1 MSKEGKLEALW
12 VDKVTS
18 NADSDD
24 TRGTTSS
31 PHKDAHGR
39 CTARRLY
46 KHDLHRHSQARE
58 TASAEHGSSTHGQN
72 SLLTSMQYQ
81 ARSPQS
87 KDHTSQPDTGG
98 RQGAQEK

>member
-12 VDKVTS
+12 VDKVTW

-58 TASAEHGSSTHGQN
+58 TASADDGSSTHGQN
-72 SLLTSMQYQ
+72 SLLTSI
-81 ARSPQS
+81 
-87 KDHTSQPDTGG
+87 
-98 RQGAQEK
+98 